1 MNNFQTILVSV
12 FLAIFAFAVLIFS
25 GLLDIGN
32 KIGKNKE
39 PVGKIIVWGTVPST
53 DISKA
58 FLDITTANREV
69 EISYLQ
75 KDPDSYQAD
84 LVEAFARDNGPD
96 LFIITS
102 SMVLRNDSFIY
113 KIPYTAYPKKT
124 FIDNFIDGASIYAGT
139 DSITALP
146 FAVDPMVVYYN
157 KDIMTNQG
165 IAKQP
170 NYWNE
175 LFELSSQ
182 LTQKKDD
189 GTINQSMI
197 ALGRYDNVKHAK
209 DIISTLLLQNNNPII
224 QLYSDRYRTSIS
236 LKEPNSEKSIAE
248 EALSFYTE
256 FSNPNYKA
264 YSWNRSMPNSL
275 DAFTS
280 GKLAFYLGRASELF
294 YIQEVNP
301 NLSFDV
307 KEMFQ
312 TPDTNRRTYGDIYAM
327 AINKKS
333 KNIDLSVYIARLVSE
348 GEYAEKMSQAISLPP
363 VSRTVLAS
371 KPKDTYM
378 YTFYNSALISRSWFD
393 PDSKKTNDIFNEMF
407 DSILSNKL
415 NISSALA

>member
-1 MNNFQTILVSV
+1 
-12 FLAIFAFAVLIFS
+12 
-25 GLLDIGN
+25 
-32 KIGKNKE
+32 
-39 PVGKIIVWGTVPST
+39 
-53 DISKA
+53 
-58 FLDITTANREV
+58 
-69 EISYLQ
+69 
-75 KDPDSYQAD
+75 
-84 LVEAFARDNGPD
+84 
-96 LFIITS
+96 
-102 SMVLRNDSFIY
+102 
-113 KIPYTAYPKKT
+113 
-124 FIDNFIDGASIYAGT
+124 
-139 DSITALP
+139 
-146 FAVDPMVVYYN
+146 
-157 KDIMTNQG
+157 
-165 IAKQP
+165 
-170 NYWNE
+170 
-175 LFELSSQ
+175 
-182 LTQKKDD
+182 
-189 GTINQSMI
+189 MI

-415 NISSALA
+415 NISSALAKASQKINLLLDK